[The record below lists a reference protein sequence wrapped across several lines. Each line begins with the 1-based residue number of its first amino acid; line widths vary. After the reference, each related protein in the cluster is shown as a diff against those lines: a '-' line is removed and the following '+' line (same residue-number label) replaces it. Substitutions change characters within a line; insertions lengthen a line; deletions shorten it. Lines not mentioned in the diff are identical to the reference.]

1 MKKELERHQHE
12 HRARL
17 RRLRRFLRPLPR
29 RGNVARYPIIKWF
42 ANAARSRPYLWSF
55 RRAHVIPALY
65 IGSVLSMLPLYGIQL
80 PLAFAASLLARGNL
94 TVMAALQFIT
104 NPLTVGPIYWANY
117 LVGAWL
123 IDLTGMGIGHDTL
136 GTKINAL
143 FIGGAILGLGVAV
156 LVDLLWRFF
165 AWEAG
170 RFRERMERLRREAA
184 GLPPEQDG

>member
-29 RGNVARYPIIKWF
+29 RANVARYPIIKWF

-117 LVGAWL
+117 VVGAWL
-123 IDLTGMGIGHDTL
+123 IDVTGMGIGHDTL

-165 AWEAG
+165 AWEAS
-170 RFRERMERLRREAA
+170 RFRGRMEQLRREAA

>member
-12 HRARL
+12 HRVRL

-29 RGNVARYPIIKWF
+29 RANVARYPIIKWF

-80 PLAFAASLLARGNL
+80 PLAFAASLLVRGNL

-117 LVGAWL
+117 VVGAWL

-156 LVDLLWRFF
+156 LVDALWRFL

-170 RFRERMERLRREAA
+170 RFRQRMERLRREAA
-184 GLPPEQDG
+184 GLPPENDG